1 MRRRVGGETSTC
13 IHVYRYKSQLR
24 SAEKCATL
32 SCRVAGDAPRACV
45 CPAALK
51 PLSSCTGTDDSAL
64 TGVRHCSRSRSRPRR
79 DPWLPSELPR
89 CRSRPPSCCR
99 LRCRIS
105 SPDAHRLGPSLR
117 WTTCAFPRPVASTRL
132 CRHWDGSTCQ
142 SLTQGKLQLPLLL
155 CNVCSEHRCIWTGE
169 PSLLTLR

>member
-51 PLSSCTGTDDSAL
+51 PLSSCPAL
-64 TGVRHCSRSRSRPRR
+64 P
-79 DPWLPSELPR
+79 DPYCLEWDSELGLQAS
-89 CRSRPPSCCR
+89 SRGC
-99 LRCRIS
+99 L
-105 SPDAHRLGPSLR
+105 LNLTSL
-117 WTTCAFPRPVASTRL
+117 
-132 CRHWDGSTCQ
+132 
-142 SLTQGKLQLPLLL
+142 
-155 CNVCSEHRCIWTGE
+155 
-169 PSLLTLR
+169 